1 MSSNGQVSTDSKT
14 VIDTFAIGNDGISQ
28 LYLLQRIALG
38 LNYAST
44 VNDAPP
50 ILKFG
55 FTNVLN
61 VLSPKSVSIW
71 KSDFAQSWTVLATDG
86 EDFSLPAPF
95 QSWNEINQNAILMRQ
110 PLVLTVDGDHQSN
123 YLHWAVPV
131 LLPGGSCYVMHL
143 LSTRNDLPKDMTE
156 AFLSAFAFLVIKCD
170 GNGNGSNSNHNNS
183 QTNHT
188 QTSLSERQLE
198 ILRLAGQNLTYAQ
211 IGRRMG
217 FSESTIKQESMKIF
231 RILGVHNKSEALKIL
246 SY

>member
-1 MSSNGQVSTDSKT
+1 MSSNGEVLTNSKT
-14 VIDTFAIGNDGISQ
+14 DLDSFEMGNDGISQ

-55 FTNVLN
+55 FSNILN

-71 KSDFAQSWTVLATDG
+71 KSDFAQSWTVLASDG

-110 PLVLTVDGDHQSN
+110 PLALAVDGDHQSS

-131 LLPGGSCYVMHL
+131 LLPGGSCYVLHL
-143 LSTRNDLPKDMTE
+143 LSTKNNLSKDMTE
-156 AFLSAFAFLVIKCD
+156 TFLSAFAFLVIKCD
-170 GNGNGSNSNHNNS
+170 GNGNDLNSNHNGS
-183 QTNHT
+183 QVNQT

-231 RILGVHNKSEALKIL
+231 RILGVHNKTEALKTL
-246 SY
+246 SM

>member
-1 MSSNGQVSTDSKT
+1 MSSDGEIMTNSKT
-14 VIDTFAIGNDGISQ
+14 VIDSYEIGEDGISQ

-55 FTNVLN
+55 FTNILS

-71 KSDFAQSWTVLATDG
+71 KSDFAQSWTVLASDG
-86 EDFSLPAPF
+86 ADFLLPAPF
-95 QSWNEINQNAILMRQ
+95 HSWNEINQNAILMRQ
-110 PLVLTVDGDHQSN
+110 PLVLSVDGDHQNS

-143 LSTRNDLPKDMTE
+143 LATKNELPKDMTE

-170 GNGNGSNSNHNNS
+170 GNTNGSNSNHNGL
-183 QTNHT
+183 QVNHT

-231 RILGVHNKSEALKIL
+231 RILGVHNKTEALKTL
-246 SY
+246 SL

>member
-1 MSSNGQVSTDSKT
+1 MSSNGEVLTNSKT
-14 VIDTFAIGNDGISQ
+14 DLDSLEMGNDGISQ

-55 FTNVLN
+55 FSNILN

-71 KSDFAQSWTVLATDG
+71 KSDFAQSWTVLASDG

-110 PLVLTVDGDHQSN
+110 PLALAVDGDHQSS

-131 LLPGGSCYVMHL
+131 LLPGGSCYVLHL
-143 LSTRNDLPKDMTE
+143 LSTKNNLSKDMTE

-170 GNGNGSNSNHNNS
+170 GNGNDLNSNHNGS
-183 QTNHT
+183 QVNQT

-231 RILGVHNKSEALKIL
+231 RILGVHNKTEALKTL
-246 SY
+246 SM